1 MKSIFTFFT
10 LLALFTA
17 TAMAQ
22 TGNGPVGFVNY
33 SDLGND
39 GITGGGTGPVVRVS
53 TRAEFQRYV
62 QGSAPYVII
71 LDADITGGG
80 MDNLNDAISVGSNK
94 TIIGS
99 GAGKALNGICIDMK
113 NQSNV
118 IFRNITLTKGRED
131 GIAMRNC
138 HHIWI
143 DHCDLSDS
151 YDGLLDFTL
160 GSDYMT
166 CSWTKLH
173 HHDKVSIVN
182 SGTCHYED
190 YGREH
195 VTYSHCWFANNVQRN
210 PRIGYGRGHVFDCY
224 WTDISS
230 YCIGVHS
237 QAQVL
242 SENNYFTRSANH
254 PFNNQYTDALPYCGY
269 ITDRN
274 SYFANG
280 NPGNNYTYK
289 FTGISYDP
297 LTYYDY
303 AFDLDNTQDVVTNTP
318 EGVGPKEGIEYEPI
332 LNPGNGAIEV
342 AVNRRLTWG
351 SIDGVTATRVLFGT
365 DKDNLVETA
374 LDDIVLQPQT
384 TYYWQ
389 VIVTVAGVEHA
400 SPISQFTTAAEVP
413 SKPYPADGDTRPWLR
428 WPSSRDAFCTNM
440 QLSWRPAFDAASY
453 KVYVGTTA
461 EELSLIDQTT
471 KLTSEKYDF
480 ALGKTYFWRVDAV
493 RADGTEQ
500 TGDVWT
506 FSTTAATLR
515 EGKNEAEQMYLSGI
529 VFTETLGGASKNG
542 ATVGDQGPGALMG
555 IWDGEDGTY
564 AIATTSYD
572 QTLGPNLIGVTVGDK
587 LIDAWLT
594 SDANNKFSTRQTRHT
609 VQLHKGDPIRIDFV
623 AGYVNGGLNESRAH
637 IDYITFTATDA
648 DIVETNRPSG
658 QYHSP
663 ISTPGYDC
671 EYLPVASVLFTDSLG
686 TVGDYGSTQVKD
698 MYCSW
703 IVRTDDAMTYYLME
717 CAMARLEYK
726 SATGV
731 ISLVTHELDFNQTF
745 ALNAPLADGN
755 NTLNAIRLYKS
766 APADTIYYQPVATEG
781 YEWQLLLSPDC
792 IFLDTEG
799 VKGNKNKV
807 QIRDGYDQWMKYYN
821 PSANEVQA
829 KNAQSGIRAFID
841 PVTDQRVYPFVPTG
855 SDGSSYSYVVGTEKN
870 MTYFLQGCER
880 VKFYYSGTGGAATN
894 LTVTVT
900 DVETGE
906 AVTVEGPDAKGKNVA
921 SNVVEAEVN
930 PNHLST
936 VKIIATTGDMLI
948 YALKMWPSE
957 GSGIREVNTNNCLR
971 STSPSYNLWG
981 QRVKDG
987 NQGIIIQDGVIK
999 MK

>member
-1 MKSIFTFFT
+1 MKTLFASIS
-10 LLALFTA
+10 LLICS
-17 TAMAQ
+17 TAMAVAQ
-22 TGNGPVGFVNY
+22 LGNGPVGFVNY

-53 TRAEFQRYV
+53 TRADFERYV
-62 QGSAPYVII
+62 QGPAPYVII

-80 MDNLNDAISVGSNK
+80 MEDLNDPISVGSNK
-94 TIIGS
+94 TIIGA

-131 GIAMRNC
+131 GIAMRGC

-143 DHCDLSDS
+143 DHCDLSNS

-173 HHDKVSIVN
+173 DHDKVSIVN
-182 SGTCHYED
+182 SGTCHFED

-195 VTYSHCWFANNVQRN
+195 VTYAHCWFANNVQRN
-210 PRIGYGRGHVFDCY
+210 PRIGYGRAHVYNCY

-230 YCIGVHS
+230 YCIGFHS

-242 SENNYFTRSANH
+242 SENNYFTASANH
-254 PFNNQYTDALPYCGY
+254 PFNNQYSDVLPYCGY
-269 ITDRN
+269 LTDRN
-274 SYFANG
+274 SYFAKG
-280 NPGNNYTYK
+280 NPGNNYSQR
-289 FTGISYDP
+289 FTDISYSP
-297 LTYYDY
+297 LTYYNY
-303 AFDLDNTQDVVTNTP
+303 SFDLNETEDVPATTP
-318 EGVGPKEGIEYEPI
+318 DGVGPKDGIEYEPI
-332 LNPGNGAIEV
+332 LNPGNGAIDV
-342 AVNRRLTWG
+342 PVTRHLTWG
-351 SIDGVTATRVLFGT
+351 SIEGVTNSRVLIGT
-365 DKDNLVETA
+365 ERDNLVETA
-374 LDDIVLQPQT
+374 AEDIVLQPLT

-389 VIVTVAGVEHA
+389 VIVTVDGTEHS

-413 SKPYPADGDTRPWLR
+413 TKPYPADGDTSPWLR
-428 WPSSRDAFCTNM
+428 WPSSSSAFCTNM
-440 QLSWRPAFDAASY
+440 QLSWCPAFDASSY
-453 KVYVGTTA
+453 KVYVGESTDA
-461 EELSLIDQTT
+461 LILIDQTSA
-471 KLTSEKYDF
+471 LTSTKYDF
-480 ALGKTYFWRVDAV
+480 LLGKTYYWRVDAV
-493 RADGTEQ
+493 KADDTEQ
-500 TGDVWT
+500 TGDVWS
-506 FSTTAATLR
+506 FSTPTKTLLP
-515 EGKNEAEQMYLSGI
+515 GKNEAELMYRSGI
-529 VFTETLGGASKNG
+529 AFFENLGGASSYA
-542 ATVGDQGPGALMG
+542 ATVGDQGPGALIG
-555 IWDGEDGTY
+555 IWDGEEGTY
-564 AIATTSYD
+564 AISTTSYD

-594 SDANNKFSTRQTRHT
+594 SDQEYKFSTRQTRHT
-609 VQLHKGDPIRIDFV
+609 VYLRKGDPIRIDFV
-623 AGYVNGGLNESRAH
+623 AGYVNGSLNESRAH

-648 DIVETNRPSG
+648 DIVETSRPSG

-703 IVRTDDAMTYYLME
+703 ISRSVEAMTYYLKE

-726 SATGV
+726 SATGAL
-731 ISLVTHELDFNQTF
+731 SLVTHMLDFNQTF
-745 ALNAPLADGN
+745 ALDAPLTDGN
-755 NTLNAIRLYKS
+755 STLNAVRLYKS
-766 APADTIYYQPVATEG
+766 APADTIYYKPVATEG

-829 KNAQSGIRAFID
+829 KNAASGIRAFID
-841 PVTDQRVYPFVPTG
+841 PVTDTWVYPFVPTG

-870 MTYFLQGCER
+870 MTYFLQACKR

-906 AVTVEGPDAKGKNVA
+906 AVTVVGPDAKGKNVA
-921 SNVVEAEVN
+921 SNMVEAEVN

-948 YALKMWPSE
+948 YALKMWPSDEE
-957 GSGIREVNTNNCLR
+957 GISIVRPDTHSN
-971 STSPSYNLWG
+971 SPSYNLWG
-981 QRVKDG
+981 QRVNSDHSG
-987 NQGIIIQDGVIK
+987 MVIQDGSIK
-999 MK
+999 FK